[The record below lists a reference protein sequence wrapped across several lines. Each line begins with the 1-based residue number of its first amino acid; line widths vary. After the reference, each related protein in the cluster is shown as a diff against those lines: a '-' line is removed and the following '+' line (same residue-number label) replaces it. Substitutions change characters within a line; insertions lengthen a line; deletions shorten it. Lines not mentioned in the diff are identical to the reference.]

1 MDGSTKNS
9 YKVSTKIL
17 QDNCIRIR
25 VKVASCVCFSIFPT
39 ALKCQTMEKHT
50 QSTQNPQDPKR
61 PLRTVCGNVNDTRLR
76 CEHNKYIDSFIRL
89 FVTPSPLPAPPASD
103 GLIHGHSLCVYSI
116 RYQFSSGQQQKPSLL
131 SVFFFSLPHLRL
143 KLFVCSLWLSV
154 YLSLCPLRFLFHWLL
169 RRVSFNF
176 NMCAVAP
183 CSPPRGH
190 PVAVCFLFSSA
201 VDDAIPCRTGHWRSS
216 LNFERPRKT
225 ICAMGAYQG
234 YQVRC
239 EVVLSLQTMKFS
251 FV

>member
-17 QDNCIRIR
+17 KDNCIRIR

-183 CSPPRGH
+183 APPPPPGVILLPSVFCFPPLSMTPFHVTQGTGAVPSTLSGH
-190 PVAVCFLFSSA
+190 GRLFA
-201 VDDAIPCRTGHWRSS
+201 QWARIRAIR
-216 LNFERPRKT
+216 
-225 ICAMGAYQG
+225 
-234 YQVRC
+234 
-239 EVVLSLQTMKFS
+239 
-251 FV
+251 